1 MFQVHWFIFLPKS
14 LNQNLI
20 NLIEYY
26 SLYNIDLILSDKPLK
41 RNTNKVAN
49 LSGQTKLQK
58 LEKLKKNIQLIKN
71 CELKKNANNIVF
83 GDGNINAKIMI
94 IGEGPGAQE
103 DAEGTPFV
111 GRAGKLLD
119 KMLEAILLNRTKVY
133 ISNVV
138 NYRPPANRRPTE
150 AEIVRY
156 LPFLKNHIEIID
168 PKILIL
174 LGSTA
179 LNALIGKKEVI
190 SRARGKWIQ
199 KEIGP
204 IKPWIIASFH
214 PAFLMRQPEQ
224 KKLAWIDLKMVR
236 EKIKNLKL

>member
-1 MFQVHWFIFLPKS
+1 MKKN
-14 LNQNLI
+14 LNQKLI

-26 SLYNIDLILSDKPLK
+26 NLINANFLLSNTPLK
-41 RNTNKVAN
+41 RNVINVTTSF
-49 LSGQTKLQK
+49 SGTKLQK
-58 LEKLKKNIQLIKN
+58 LKKLKKSIQLIEN
-71 CELKKNANNIVF
+71 CELKKNATNLVF
-83 GDGNINAKIMI
+83 GDGNISAKIMI

-103 DAEGTPFV
+103 DAEGKPFV

-119 KMLEAILLNRTKVY
+119 KMLESIHLNRTKVY

-150 AEIVRY
+150 EEIVRY
-156 LPFLKNHIEIID
+156 LPYLKNHIEIMN

-179 LNALIGKKEVI
+179 LNAITGNATVI
-190 SRARGKWIQ
+190 SKARGKWIQ
-199 KEIGP
+199 KEIGTV
-204 IKPWIIASFH
+204 KPWIIASFH

-236 EKIKNLKL
+236 DKIKNLKI

>member
-1 MFQVHWFIFLPKS
+1 MKKN
-14 LNQNLI
+14 LNQKII

-26 SLYNIDLILSDKPLK
+26 NLINANFLFSDSPLK
-41 RNTNKVAN
+41 RNIDNVMTSF
-49 LSGQTKLQK
+49 SGTKLQK
-58 LEKLKKNIQLIKN
+58 LEKLKRSIQFIKN
-71 CELKKNANNIVF
+71 CELKKNATNLVF
-83 GDGNINAKIMI
+83 GDGNISAKIMI

-103 DAEGTPFV
+103 DKEGKPFV

-119 KMLEAILLNRTKVY
+119 KMLESIHLNRTKVY

-150 AEIVRY
+150 AEIARY
-156 LPFLKNHIEIID
+156 LPYLKNHIEIMN

-179 LNALIGKKEVI
+179 LNAIIGNVTVI

-199 KEIGP
+199 KEIGTV
-204 IKPWIIASFH
+204 KPWIIASFH

-236 EKIKNLKL
+236 DKIKNLKI

>member
-1 MFQVHWFIFLPKS
+1 MKKN
-14 LNQNLI
+14 LNQKLI

-26 SLYNIDLILSDKPLK
+26 NLINTNLLLSNTPLK
-41 RNTNKVAN
+41 RNINNVTTFF
-49 LSGQTKLQK
+49 SGTKLQK

-71 CELKKNANNIVF
+71 CKLKKNATNIVF

-103 DAEGTPFV
+103 DADGIPFV

-119 KMLEAILLNRTKVY
+119 KMLESIHLNRKKVY

-138 NYRPPANRRPTE
+138 NYRPPLNRRPTE
-150 AEIVRY
+150 NEIARY
-156 LPFLKNHIEIID
+156 LPYLRSHIEIIN

-179 LNALIGKKEVI
+179 LNTIIGNEEVI
-190 SRARGKWIQ
+190 SRARGKWFQ
-199 KEIGP
+199 KEIGTV
-204 IKPWIIASFH
+204 KPWIIASFH

-236 EKIKNLKL
+236 EKIKNLKI

>member
-1 MFQVHWFIFLPKS
+1 MKKN
-14 LNQNLI
+14 LNQKLI
-20 NLIEYY
+20 DLIEYY
-26 SLYNIDLILSDKPLK
+26 NLTNINILLSEDSIK
-41 RNTNKVAN
+41 RNGNK
-49 LSGQTKLQK
+49 LYPEFGGTKSQE
-58 LEKLKKNIQLIKN
+58 LEKLKSKIKNIKN
-71 CELKKNANNIVF
+71 CDLKKNATNLVF
-83 GDGNINAKIMI
+83 SDGNINSKIMI

-103 DAEGTPFV
+103 DIEGIPFV

-119 KMLEAILLNRTKVY
+119 KMLDAIQLDRSKVY

-138 NYRPPANRRPTE
+138 NYRPPENRKPTE
-150 AEIVRY
+150 IEIKRY
-156 LPFLKNHIEIID
+156 LPYLKNHIEIIS

-179 LNALIGKKEVI
+179 LGALIGNEIVI
-190 SRARGKWIQ
+190 SKARGKWIQ
-199 KEIGP
+199 KEIGK

-236 EKIKNLKL
+236 EKSKILRI